1 MRRPTRVVQLCCD
14 PGIAWGGTKGAS
26 VHLAEMAAAL
36 AGAGVEVVV
45 VVTRVERHDTPAG
58 VKVVQLPGPAR
69 GATVSERLAAD
80 DTRASWLAHLLG
92 DVGADVL
99 YERFALHTAAG
110 SIAARAR
117 GVPHLV
123 ELNAALPAE
132 AAAFRRLDEPE
143 AAHALERQ
151 VLGAA
156 DCVLPVSEPLAG
168 YASDLGARRTVVTP
182 NAVDPARF
190 PRPADAGADPPT
202 AVLTGT
208 LRPWHGVD
216 ALTEAWRLLG
226 RRAPRLLVVGDGPG
240 RERLEAVGARVT
252 GTVPHEQV
260 AHHLSTCQ
268 IGLAPYPAGGPS
280 YFSPLKLFEY
290 LAAGLA
296 TVAGSLPGVVDV
308 VDEASAVVVPP
319 GDPAALAAA
328 VAGLCADGRR
338 RRYLGRAGQCL
349 VARRHTWAHRA
360 AAVLDIAAE
369 ATLLHEAGEA
379 PR

>member
-36 AGAGVEVVV
+36 AGAGAEVLV

-58 VKVVQLPGPAR
+58 VKVSQLPGLAR
-69 GATVSERLAAD
+69 SATVSERLAAD
-80 DTRASWLAHLLG
+80 DARASWLTQCLG

-110 SIAARAR
+110 SMAARAG

-123 ELNAALPAE
+123 ELNAPLPAE
-132 AAAFRRLDEPE
+132 AAAFRRLEEPE
-143 AAHALERQ
+143 AARALERQ
-151 VLGAA
+151 VLVAA
-156 DCVLPVSEPLAG
+156 DCVLPVSDPLAG
-168 YASDLGARRTVVTP
+168 YASDLGARRTVVMP
-182 NAVDPARF
+182 NAVDPGRF
-190 PRPADAGADPPT
+190 PGPADAGADPPA

-216 ALTEAWRLLG
+216 DLAEAWRLLG

-240 RERLEAVGARVT
+240 RERLEAVGARVS

-260 AHHLSTCQ
+260 ARHLSACQ
-268 IGLAPYPAGGPS
+268 IGLAPYPVDGPA

-296 TVAGSLPGVVDV
+296 TVAAGLPGVVGV
-308 VDEASAVVVPP
+308 VDETSAVVVPP
-319 GDPAALAAA
+319 GDPGALAAA
-328 VAGLCADGRR
+328 VADLCGDRR
-338 RRYLGRAGQCL
+338 RRRDLGRAGRRL
-349 VARRHTWAHRA
+349 VGRHHTWAHRA
-360 AAVLDIAAE
+360 SAVLDIAAE
-369 ATLLHEAGEA
+369 VALLQEAGGT
-379 PR
+379 P